1 MEILEGIHQVEGVN
15 ANVYV
20 VVEGKR
26 LTVIDTGMPGNSGK
40 ILKYIEKMGRQPSD
54 VSTIVLTHF
63 HLDHSGSAYELRKR
77 TNARLAMHEKDA
89 DFVAGRKTLPRPK
102 NVLFRA
108 VSSFFK
114 FTPVI
119 PDMVLND
126 NDKVGRL
133 VVIHTPGHTAGSISL
148 YEPEKRVLFVG
159 DAVRFTDGK
168 LAGPP
173 EQFTADINEAT
184 ESIGKISRLDFDVM
198 LSGHGE
204 PLRPD
209 AAGKVKEFYASFK

>member
-1 MEILEGIHQVEGVN
+1 MDGVN

-20 VVEGKR
+20 VVEGKE
-26 LTVIDTGMPGNSGK
+26 LTVIDTGMPRSSGK
-40 ILKYIEKMGRQPSD
+40 ILKYIKKMKRQPSD
-54 VSTIVLTHF
+54 VSRIVLTHF
-63 HLDHSGSAYELRKR
+63 HIDHSGSAYELRKR
-77 TNARLAMHEKDA
+77 TNARLAVHEKDA
-89 DFVAGRKTLPRPK
+89 DFVAGRKTLPKPK

-108 VSSFFK
+108 VSSFIK
-114 FTPVI
+114 FTPVM
-119 PDMVLND
+119 PDIVLNE

-133 VVIHTPGHTAGSISL
+133 VVIHTSGHTAGSISL
-148 YEPEKRVLFVG
+148 YEPERRVLFVG

-168 LAGPP
+168 LVGPP
-173 EQFTADINEAT
+173 EQFTADMNEAT

-209 AAGKVKEFYASFK
+209 ASMKVKEFYSSLK

>member
-1 MEILEGIHQVEGVN
+1 MEILEGIHQVDGVN

-20 VVEGKR
+20 VVEGKE
-26 LTVIDTGMPGNSGK
+26 LTVIDTGMPRSSGK
-40 ILKYIEKMGRQPSD
+40 ILKYIKKMKRQPSD
-54 VSTIVLTHF
+54 VSRIVLTHF
-63 HLDHSGSAYELRKR
+63 HIDHSGSAYELRKR
-77 TNARLAMHEKDA
+77 TNARLAVHEKDA
-89 DFVAGRKTLPRPK
+89 DFVAGRKTLPKPK

-108 VSSFFK
+108 VSSFIK
-114 FTPVI
+114 FTPVM
-119 PDMVLND
+119 PDIVLNE

-133 VVIHTPGHTAGSISL
+133 VVIHTSGHTAGSISL
-148 YEPEKRVLFVG
+148 YEPERRVLFVG

-168 LAGPP
+168 LVGPP
-173 EQFTADINEAT
+173 EQFTADMNEAT

-209 AAGKVKEFYASFK
+209 ASMKVKEFYSSLK

>member
-1 MEILEGIHQVEGVN
+1 MEIVEGIHQVNGVN

-20 VVEGKR
+20 VAEGKE
-26 LTVIDTGMPGNSGK
+26 LTVIDTGMPRSSGK
-40 ILKYIEKMGRQPSD
+40 VLNYIEKMGRQPPD
-54 VSTIVLTHF
+54 VSRIVLTHF
-63 HLDHSGSAYELRKR
+63 HIDHAGGAHELRKR
-77 TNARLAMHEKDA
+77 TNARLAVHEEDA
-89 DFVAGRKTLPRPK
+89 DFVAGRKSQTKPK
-102 NVLFRA
+102 NILFRA
-108 VSSFFK
+108 VSSFIK

-119 PDMVLND
+119 PDIVLKE

-148 YEPEKRVLFVG
+148 YEPERRVLFVG

-168 LAGPP
+168 LVGPP
-173 EQFTADINEAT
+173 EQFTADMNRAI

-204 PLRPD
+204 PLKPD
-209 AAGKVKEFYASFK
+209 ASGKVKEFYASLK